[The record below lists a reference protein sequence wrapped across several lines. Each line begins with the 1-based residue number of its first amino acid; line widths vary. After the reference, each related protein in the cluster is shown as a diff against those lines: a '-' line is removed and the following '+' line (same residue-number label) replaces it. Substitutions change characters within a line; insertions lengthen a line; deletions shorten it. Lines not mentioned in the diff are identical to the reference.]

1 MSTHNGEIDTSLLD
15 QLRGDIV
22 LVKYGGNAMID
33 PAAGENV
40 YDQIR
45 TLYDLGVKVVLVHGG
60 GPYIR
65 NLLEVAGVTSE
76 FIGGHRKTD
85 FETIAYVEVAIN
97 GEAKGEIVCDY
108 GGWGVAAAGAS
119 GKEGATVTTST

>member
-33 PAAGENV
+33 PAAGESV

-65 NLLEVAGVTSE
+65 SLREVAGVTSE
-76 FIGGHRKTD
+76 CIGGHRRNGSEAVKLVGRARYG
-85 FETIAYVEVAIN
+85 IVKGGGGREVGARGSE
-97 GEAKGEIVCDY
+97 GEQ
-108 GGWGVAAAGAS
+108 GGRQ
-119 GKEGATVTTST
+119 

>member
-33 PAAGENV
+33 PVAGEDV

-45 TLYDLGVKVVLVHGG
+45 TLYDLRVKVVLVHGG
-60 GPYIR
+60 GRYIR
-65 NLLEVAGVTSE
+65 NLSEVAGVTSGFVGE
-76 FIGGHRKTD
+76 HRKID
-85 FETIAYVEVAIN
+85 SEVMT
-97 GEAKGEIVCDY
+97 
-108 GGWGVAAAGAS
+108 GGRMSLNRPV
-119 GKEGATVTTST
+119 KE